1 MKLDRLLDDL
11 LGSRGHV
18 RVLRALHQLPEGL
31 GVSGRDVARRAN
43 MSHPRVSAVLADLAR
58 AGVVIVRRAPRVD
71 FYQLNTHHAF
81 FEPLAELFRRE
92 SGLRDELVAE
102 VAEQLRQQSVPVEA
116 AFLFGSFARR
126 TAITEA
132 SDVDIALVAKPSSE
146 QELERMLPNV
156 ADAIHERFGT
166 RLHFTVGEGPVEDLR
181 RPGRRGWQLWRQ
193 ISEEGMPLPVGRQ
206 APAADAKG

>member
-1 MKLDRLLDDL
+1 MKLDRPLDDL

-31 GVSGRDVARRAN
+31 GVSGRDAARRAS
-43 MSHPRVSAVLADLAR
+43 MSHPRASAVLVDLAG

-92 SGLRDELVAE
+92 SGLRDELVAV

-116 AFLFGSFARR
+116 AFLFGSVARG

-146 QELERMLPNV
+146 QELERILPNV
-156 ADAIHERFGT
+156 ADVIHERFGT
-166 RLHFTVGEGPVEDLR
+166 RLHFTVDEGPIEDLL

-193 ISEEGMPLPVGRQ
+193 ISEEGLPIHVGQ
-206 APAADAKG
+206 PATGADAKR